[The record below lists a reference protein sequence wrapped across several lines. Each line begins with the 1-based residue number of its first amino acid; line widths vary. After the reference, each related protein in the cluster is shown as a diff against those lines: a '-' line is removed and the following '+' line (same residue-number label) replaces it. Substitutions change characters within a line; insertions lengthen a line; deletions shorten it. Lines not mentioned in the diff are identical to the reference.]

1 MVGMLV
7 GLGVVC
13 ASYIDKS
20 RLQVTEDEMPLESYT
35 CFVLSVLSSV
45 YCSGYVM

>member
-7 GLGVVC
+7 GLEVVC

-20 RLQVTEDEMPLESYT
+20 RLQVTEEEMPLELYP
-35 CFVLSVLSSV
+35 CFVLIVLCTVPGMSCDS
-45 YCSGYVM
+45 